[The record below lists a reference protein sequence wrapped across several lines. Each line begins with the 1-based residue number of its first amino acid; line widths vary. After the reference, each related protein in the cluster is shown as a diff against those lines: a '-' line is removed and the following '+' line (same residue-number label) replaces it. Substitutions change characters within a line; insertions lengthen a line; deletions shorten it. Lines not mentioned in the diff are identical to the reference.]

1 MIIHLATDSTID
13 LVTATWTDP
22 GGFTTG
28 TLIGVV
34 FMLLLIALAVMF
46 FATRSYGLGAVMA
59 VVSLSV
65 GALLVITAQPHV
77 VEKSCVEA
85 SGTVKSV
92 TRVPS
97 GSFFGGD
104 VYGLR
109 LVERPN
115 VMLVLD
121 RDDATAF
128 LGNDGG
134 SATVYCDAPAE
145 TASAPGQLSCYA
157 TSGAVRVDSF
167 FRHALAVPDS
177 AHLTRKHLTTIG
189 AER

>member
-1 MIIHLATDSTID
+1 MNLHLATDSTID
-13 LVTATWTDP
+13 LVTATWTDH

-34 FMLLLIALAVMF
+34 FMLLLIALAVAF

-65 GALLVITAQPHV
+65 GALLVITAQPHEL
-77 VEKSCVEA
+77 EKSFVEA

-97 GSFFGGD
+97 GSFLGKD

-121 RDDATAF
+121 REDATAF

-134 SATVYCDAPAE
+134 SATVYCDAPADA
-145 TASAPGQLSCYA
+145 ASAPGQLSCYA
-157 TSGAVRVDSF
+157 SVAAVGAGGF
-167 FRHALAVPDS
+167 FGHSLAVPDT